1 LRTKLQNSCK
11 TERNTKKIISSSIQY
26 AITHSANTLKYSIPK
41 IFRDRVKYLHL
52 PAAGFA
58 YHQLCAECKVSEDLW
73 LQHIKNNSL
82 S

>member
-1 LRTKLQNSCK
+1 M
-11 TERNTKKIISSSIQY
+11 
-26 AITHSANTLKYSIPK
+26 THSANTLKYSIPK